1 MPLLIVAFHRE
12 NESFQPV
19 VVIVGVDVHVL
30 LRMGL
35 RNAQKLLATMGIG
48 MIQKSHHKP
57 QTSHQGLI
65 LVIKVG
71 VVEIVFDLGLK
82 KKQVVVKVTGKVS
95 IVFDPQKGII
105 DDLYLLLP
113 GLLTLSLH
121 DPSLNLAV

>member
-1 MPLLIVAFHRE
+1 MPLLIVAFHRKDK
-12 NESFQPV
+12 SFQPV

-35 RNAQKLLATMGIG
+35 RNAQKLLARMGIS
-48 MIQKSHHKP
+48 MIQKSHHKL

-82 KKQVVVKVTGKVS
+82 KKQVVVKVTGKVRV
-95 IVFDPQKGII
+95 VFDPQKGII

>member
-1 MPLLIVAFHRE
+1 
-12 NESFQPV
+12 
-19 VVIVGVDVHVL
+19 
-30 LRMGL
+30 
-35 RNAQKLLATMGIG
+35 
-48 MIQKSHHKP
+48 
-57 QTSHQGLI
+57 
-65 LVIKVG
+65 VIKVG